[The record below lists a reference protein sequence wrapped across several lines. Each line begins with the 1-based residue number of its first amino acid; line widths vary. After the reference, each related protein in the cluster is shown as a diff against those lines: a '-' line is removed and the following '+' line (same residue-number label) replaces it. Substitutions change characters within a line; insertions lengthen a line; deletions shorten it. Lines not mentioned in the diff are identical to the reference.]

1 MQLRNEIKHLL
12 YLNVLTLSFL
22 LCFDCAYLTCLLL
35 RSWAQAVACPKGVI
49 GDTQACFGGASG
61 KFPIHPTWLINRLSY
76 WLLRAQLDFLNSPGT
91 DSYPFVSYYSGGAPS
106 EGFAT
111 LRNVP
116 KLLTRFWAILSARAR
131 VSRAKGDVNTWQTL
145 LGVLVRLEL
154 TEPLWWPCNNLSQAN
169 SPCNGYRMFACHLK

>member
-49 GDTQACFGGASG
+49 GDTQACFGGASA
-61 KFPIHPTWLINRLSY
+61 KFPIHPTWLINRLSH
-76 WLLRAQLDFLNSPGT
+76 WLLRAQLDFPNSPGT

-116 KLLTRFWAILSARAR
+116 KLSNFVRSCSGVESQRRCQHLTNGFGGI
-131 VSRAKGDVNTWQTL
+131 GTL
-145 LGVLVRLEL
+145 GID
-154 TEPLWWPCNNLSQAN
+154 
-169 SPCNGYRMFACHLK
+169 